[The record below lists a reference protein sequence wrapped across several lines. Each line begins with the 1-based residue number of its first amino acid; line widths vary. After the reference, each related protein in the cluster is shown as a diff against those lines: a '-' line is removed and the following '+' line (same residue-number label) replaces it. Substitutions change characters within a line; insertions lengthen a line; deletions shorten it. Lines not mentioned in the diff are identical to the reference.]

1 MRSLL
6 IHWKGLKLLP
16 SAWLLFL
23 QLFILCLSPLTN
35 QSLNTHALSW
45 CLSALALLLI
55 AAIIRR
61 SPIYSAVGLIFVM
74 VALLLSVTI
83 VMGHG
88 NIYILVAANVVEAA
102 AYIYA
107 ASGLLMYMFA
117 DKYLTRDELFAAAAV
132 FTLFAWAFAFLYSA
146 CQSVFPASF
155 TALADGELGRSWLEL
170 LFLSFS
176 VQSGTGLSDI
186 VPIAPAA
193 RVLVSLQMFVGVMYL
208 TLVVSRLVTLQY
220 IKHAPVKDKQ
230 QH

>member
-1 MRSLL
+1 MHSLL

-23 QLFILCLSPLTN
+23 QLLILCLSPLTN
-35 QSLNTHALSW
+35 RTLNTHALSW

-55 AAIIRR
+55 ATIIRR
-61 SPIYSAVGLIFVM
+61 SPIYTLVGLVFVTT
-74 VALLLSVTI
+74 ALILSLTI
-83 VMGHG
+83 VAGFGTPMLQV
-88 NIYILVAANVVEAA
+88 IANVVEAA

-107 ASGLLMYMFA
+107 AAGLLMYMFA
-117 DKYLTRDELFAAAAV
+117 DKYLTRDELFAAATV

-146 CQSVFPASF
+146 CQTLFPASF

-186 VPIAPAA
+186 VPIAPAS

-208 TLVVSRLVTLQY
+208 TLVVSRLITLQY
-220 IKHAPVKDKQ
+220 IKYAPKRDQ
-230 QH
+230 P

>member
-74 VALLLSVTI
+74 VALLLSAMI

-88 NIYILVAANVVEAA
+88 SKHLLIAANVVEAA

-146 CQSVFPASF
+146 CQSLFPASF
-155 TALADGELGRSWLEL
+155 TALADGEMGRSWLEL

-186 VPIAPAA
+186 VPIAPAS

-220 IKHAPVKDKQ
+220 IKHAPNPEK
-230 QH
+230 

>member
-74 VALLLSVTI
+74 VALLLSAMI
-83 VMGHG
+83 VMGYG
-88 NIYILVAANVVEAA
+88 STSILVAANVVEAA

>member
-1 MRSLL
+1 MHSLL

-23 QLFILCLSPLTN
+23 QLFIFILSPLTTKTMN
-35 QSLNTHALSW
+35 SNALSW

-61 SPIYSAVGLIFVM
+61 SPIYTVVGLILVIA
-74 VALLLSVTI
+74 ALILSGI
-83 VMGHG
+83 
-88 NIYILVAANVVEAA
+88 ILFGGGTPHIQVAANVIEAA
-102 AYIYA
+102 AYIYG

-117 DKYLTRDELFAAAAV
+117 DKYVTRDELFAAATV

-146 CQSVFPASF
+146 CQTLFPASF
-155 TALADGELGRSWLEL
+155 VAFHGQASRTWLEL

-186 VPIAPAA
+186 IPVSSAA

-208 TLVVSRLVTLQY
+208 TLVVSRVVTLQY
-220 IKHAPVKDKQ
+220 IKHAPKRD
-230 QH
+230 

>member
-74 VALLLSVTI
+74 VALLLSITI

-88 NIYILVAANVVEAA
+88 NTYILVAANVVEAA

-132 FTLFAWAFAFLYSA
+132 FTLFAWAFAFLYIA

>member
-35 QSLNTHALSW
+35 QNLNTHALSW

-74 VALLLSVTI
+74 VALLLSAMI
-83 VMGHG
+83 VMGYG
-88 NIYILVAANVVEAA
+88 NTHILVAANIVEAA

-107 ASGLLMYMFA
+107 AAGLLMYMFT

-155 TALADGELGRSWLEL
+155 TALADGEMGRSWLEL

-186 VPIAPAA
+186 VPIAPVA
-193 RVLVSLQMFVGVMYL
+193 RVLLSLQMFVGVMYL

-230 QH
+230 H

>member
-1 MRSLL
+1 MDHVLM
-6 IHWKGLKLLP
+6 HWNKLKLLP

-23 QLFILCLSPLTN
+23 QLLILMVSPLTN
-35 QSLNTHALSW
+35 KSLNTHALSW
-45 CLSALALLLI
+45 CLSALALMLI

-61 SPIYSAVGLIFVM
+61 SPIYTLIGLVFVITALVLSGM
-74 VALLLSVTI
+74 IVAGFGTPMLQ
-83 VMGHG
+83 
-88 NIYILVAANVVEAA
+88 VAANVVEAA

-117 DKYLTRDELFAAAAV
+117 DKYLTRDELFAAATV

-146 CQSVFPASF
+146 CQTLFPASF

-208 TLVVSRLVTLQY
+208 TLVVSRLITLQY
-220 IKHAPVKDKQ
+220 IKHKPKD
-230 QH
+230 H

>member
-74 VALLLSVTI
+74 VALLLSITI

-88 NIYILVAANVVEAA
+88 NTYILVAANVVEAA